1 MFACETVWL
10 CSMLC
15 IIELVLASRTS
26 TTKRTPKKYIFSF
39 SSFSISIQCS
49 VSRWVYDRSHVSS
62 CWLTWCSIVFLGHV
76 FHEKSVQVVILEI
89 WIFWHW
95 SDDPSYFCVHV
106 YLLIDSRTQGL
117 IIGTSVSWKECAD
130 IKSNYTFWEKNNV
143 LETIITIELY
153 SNFEDI
159 QLGIFF
165 QIQCLWKRRFK
176 DLHKLYNSISV
187 VNTSA

>member
-1 MFACETVWL
+1 MGYDNSNVACSCATD
-10 CSMLC
+10 
-15 IIELVLASRTS
+15 I
-26 TTKRTPKKYIFSF
+26 TKRFCCCQCVYENNCECVCVRDSVIMFHVMYHWVSISLTHIHNEAHAEEKIYFSF

-49 VSRWVYDRSHVSS
+49 VSRWVYNRSHVSS

-106 YLLIDSRTQGL
+106 YLLIYSRTQGL

-130 IKSNYTFWEKNNV
+130 IKSNYTFVE
-143 LETIITIELY
+143 
-153 SNFEDI
+153 
-159 QLGIFF
+159 
-165 QIQCLWKRRFK
+165 RRTMYLK
-176 DLHKLYNSISV
+176 Q
-187 VNTSA
+187 

>member
-1 MFACETVWL
+1 M
-10 CSMLC
+10 
-15 IIELVLASRTS
+15 
-26 TTKRTPKKYIFSF
+26 
-39 SSFSISIQCS
+39 
-49 VSRWVYDRSHVSS
+49 SS

-76 FHEKSVQVVILEI
+76 FHEKSVQAIILEI

-106 YLLIDSRTQGL
+106 YLLIYSRTQGL
-117 IIGTSVSWKECAD
+117 IIGTSFSWKECAD

-165 QIQCLWKRRFK
+165 LIQCLWKRRFK